1 MRTSLKEILLTA
13 VILVG
18 LDLPWLF
25 FTQKYVDRMILSIQG
40 SPLILN
46 YWAGA
51 VVYLALAFL
60 LLQMKS
66 PQEAFYVG
74 AATYAVYDFT
84 NLATLKNYD
93 VKFAVADSLWGGIL
107 FYIGHTVLQKIGL
120 V

>member
-1 MRTSLKEILLTA
+1 MKEILLTA